1 MIVVSNTSPICY
13 LVLIEAVDLLPQ
25 LYGEVVIPQ
34 AVRDELGAPGSP
46 LVLRQWIENP
56 PVWLKVESVPTS
68 IDESLK
74 DLDKGEREA
83 ILLAQTEKANLII
96 LDEQRARAIATNRG
110 LTVIGILGVLYQAA
124 LQDLVNLFEAI
135 ERLKTTNFRV
145 STKLLESLLV
155 RYQEERK

>member
-1 MIVVSNTSPICY
+1 M
-13 LVLIEAVDLLPQ
+13 
-25 LYGEVVIPQ
+25 YGEVVIPQ
-34 AVRDELGAPGSP
+34 AVRDELGALGSP